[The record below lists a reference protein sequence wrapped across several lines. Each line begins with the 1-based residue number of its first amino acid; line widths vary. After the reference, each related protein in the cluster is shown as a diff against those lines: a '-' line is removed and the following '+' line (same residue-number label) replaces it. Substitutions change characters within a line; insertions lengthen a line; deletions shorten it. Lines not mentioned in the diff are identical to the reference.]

1 MARLV
6 LTWLRT
12 RRHFLLGTALGL
24 LFGMSIAGAIVAATE
39 AKPGSKSMLVL
50 PVSND

>member
-1 MARLV
+1 MARV
-6 LTWLRT
+6 LFTWLRT
-12 RRHFLLGTALGL
+12 RHRFLLGTALGV